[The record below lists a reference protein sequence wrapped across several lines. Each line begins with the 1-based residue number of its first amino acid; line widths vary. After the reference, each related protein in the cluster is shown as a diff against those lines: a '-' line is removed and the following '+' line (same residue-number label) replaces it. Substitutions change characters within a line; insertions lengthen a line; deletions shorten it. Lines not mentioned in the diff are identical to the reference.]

1 MKGIIYKWWV
11 FENFHHG
18 GDIMRKFLV
27 MSAVALAIMAMAVIK
42 IGVVFPMTGNLSA
55 VGEAAWNGLKLAH
68 EEKPTVLGQKVELIL
83 ADNRSE
89 KTESANAFQRLIS
102 KEKVVAI
109 IGAMSSGNTLAGAP
123 IAEENHV
130 PMISPWAT
138 NPLVTQNR
146 KYVNRACFIDPFQGA
161 AAAIFAYKELG
172 SRNVAIFMDVEQDY
186 CVGLANF
193 FARKFKKFSGTKT
206 HRLFYKTGDQDFS
219 AQIAAAMGYGVD
231 TIYIPGYYT
240 EAALIARQARQMG
253 FTGKLLA
260 GDGVEFPELVKIG
273 GKAVE
278 GMYFTTHYH
287 PKGAATEASKIF
299 VKKYKEK
306 YGEDPSAAAA
316 LSYDA
321 YMILLKAIEMAGS
334 ADPVK
339 IAENIRKIKDFPGV
353 TGVITIDANG
363 NAIKPVVVDVVK
375 NGKFE
380 FVKMIFPEDIM

>member
-1 MKGIIYKWWV
+1 
-11 FENFHHG
+11 
-18 GDIMRKFLV
+18 MRKLLIV
-27 MSAVALAIMAMAVIK
+27 SAIMFAIMALAVIK

-55 VGEAAWNGLKLAH
+55 VGEAAWNGLKIAH
-68 EEKPTVLGQKVELIL
+68 EEKPTVLGQKVQLIL

-102 KEKVVAI
+102 KDKVVAI

-123 IAEENHV
+123 IAENNHI

-193 FARKFKKFSGTKT
+193 FARKFKKLGGTV

-219 AQIAAAMGYGVD
+219 AQVAAAMEFGAD

-260 GDGVEFPELVKIG
+260 GDGVEFPELIKIG

-287 PKGAATEASKIF
+287 PEGAATEASKIF

-321 YMILLKAIEMAGS
+321 YMILLKTIEMAGKP
-334 ADPVK
+334 DPVE
-339 IAENIRKIKDFPGV
+339 IAKNIRKIKNFPGV

-375 NGKFE
+375 NGKFK
-380 FVKMIFPEDIM
+380 FVKMIYPKDIM

>member
-1 MKGIIYKWWV
+1 MT
-11 FENFHHG
+11 
-18 GDIMRKFLV
+18 L
-27 MSAVALAIMAMAVIK
+27 AVLSLAVIK

-55 VGEAAWNGLKLAH
+55 VGEAAWNGLRLAY
-68 EEKPTVLGQKVELIL
+68 EEKPTVLGQKVELVL
-83 ADNRSE
+83 TDNRSE
-89 KTESANAFQRLIS
+89 KTEAANAFSRLIS
-102 KEKVVAI
+102 KEHVIAI
-109 IGAMSSGNTLAGAP
+109 IGAMSSSNTLAGAP
-123 IAEENHV
+123 IAEENKI

-146 KYVNRACFIDPFQGA
+146 KFVNRACFIDPFQGA
-161 AAAIFAYKELG
+161 AAAVFAWNELG
-172 SRNVAIFMDVEQDY
+172 SRKVAIFMDVEQDY

-193 FARKFKKFSGTKT
+193 FADKFKKLGGKVY
-206 HRLFYKTGDQDFS
+206 RLFYKTGDQDFA
-219 AQIAAAMGYGVD
+219 AQVAAAMQFGAD

-273 GKAVE
+273 GEAVE

-287 PKGAATEASKIF
+287 PKGAATEASKKF
-299 VKKYKEK
+299 VKKYREK

-316 LSYDA
+316 LAYDA
-321 YMILLKAIEMAGS
+321 YMIMLKAIEMAGEP
-334 ADPVK
+334 DPVK
-339 IAENIRKIKDFPGV
+339 IAENIRKIKNFPGV
-353 TGVITIDANG
+353 TGIITIDANG

-380 FVKMIFPEDIM
+380 FVKLIYPEDIM